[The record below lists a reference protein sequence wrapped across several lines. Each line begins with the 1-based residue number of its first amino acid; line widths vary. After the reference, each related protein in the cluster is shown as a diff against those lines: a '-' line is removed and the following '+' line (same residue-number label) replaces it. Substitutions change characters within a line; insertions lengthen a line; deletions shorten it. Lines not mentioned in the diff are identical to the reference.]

1 MKAGDVIF
9 VRGTSAFSTAVRYFD
24 PGQFSHVAIAVSE
37 THILEAQWYT
47 KSRITPFYFQDYQ
60 IIDLDLGEAER
71 DYIVHAGIQLVGK
84 WYDYRQIL
92 GVVLR
97 NPSNNPNYLICSE
110 IIASLL
116 SQIGKFEYT
125 EVIDLNPNQLYE
137 LLKRG

>member
-1 MKAGDVIF
+1 MRAGDIVF
-9 VRGTSAFSTAVRYFD
+9 VRGTSAISTAVRYFD
-24 PGQFSHVAIAVSE
+24 PGEFSHVAIAVSE

-47 KSRITPFYFQDYQ
+47 KTRITNFYFNNYQ
-60 IIDLDLGEAER
+60 IIDLNLTEEER

-84 WYDYRQIL
+84 WYDYKQIL

-116 SQIGKFEYT
+116 SQIGKYEYK
-125 EVIDLNPNQLYE
+125 EVIDLNPNQLYQ
-137 LLKRG
+137 LLIRG